1 MQHRI
6 GIVSEWKLPAFTS
19 KSLIS
24 KSTFYSSCQQ
34 IFALQTKHLKW
45 KVPLKIW
52 FSHSDQTWGRRYSI
66 VSYKAV
72 SWHEGRW
79 SLLYGRYLETVQARH
94 TQFHFCS
101 YKHTLLSSNVFIPPL
116 PLATQDFSLRSS
128 AIIAWHSQMSAFC
141 LLNSSCQSKTGDK
154 GCSIKSIILYICFS
168 ETREQDIIFPGHLPL
183 PTASAGILKQG
194 KLSIAKYFH
203 LLIPQWNA
211 VTWTPHS
218 VGCNG

>member
-79 SLLYGRYLETVQARH
+79 SLLYGRYLEIVQARH

-101 YKHTLLSSNVFIPPL
+101 YKHKLLSSNVFIPPL
-116 PLATQDFSLRSS
+116 PLATQDSFHFGVLQSLLDTPR
-128 AIIAWHSQMSAFC
+128 C
-141 LLNSSCQSKTGDK
+141 LPSV
-154 GCSIKSIILYICFS
+154 CSILHVK
-168 ETREQDIIFPGHLPL
+168 
-183 PTASAGILKQG
+183 A
-194 KLSIAKYFH
+194 KLVTK
-203 LLIPQWNA
+203 A
-211 VTWTPHS
+211 VQL
-218 VGCNG
+218 NQ